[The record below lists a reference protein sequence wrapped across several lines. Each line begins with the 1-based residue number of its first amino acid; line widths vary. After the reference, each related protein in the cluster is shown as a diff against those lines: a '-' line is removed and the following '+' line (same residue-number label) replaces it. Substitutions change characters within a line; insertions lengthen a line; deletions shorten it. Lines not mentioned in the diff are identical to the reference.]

1 MRPLILCLALSFPF
15 SALAGCASA
24 HVPAPPPVFQAAVR
38 QAEPSPAVAVTPVP
52 FVPVPAPVPVSARM
66 IVTLPLPA
74 AVPTASG
81 RPLDRVASANK
92 AAVQEPRAD
101 GFINAIQV
109 YPYLEGALFR
119 LYTAPD
125 RVTDIA
131 LQGGEQ
137 LIAISAGD
145 TARWVI
151 GNTHSGAGTDQVVH
165 ILVKPQVAGLK
176 TNLVIA
182 TDRRTYHLQMESTPA
197 TAMAALSWRYP
208 QDELLALQAATRKAE
223 AVAPVA
229 DGVALDQLRFG
240 YTVSGASPAWRP
252 VRVFDDGARVYIQFP
267 EGLRTTDAPPLFI
280 AGAGGK
286 AELVNY
292 RVSRNN
298 YYIVDRLF
306 DLAELRLGTKPQI
319 VVRITREGVTGGSH
333 D

>member
-1 MRPLILCLALSFPF
+1 MRPLILCLSLSFPL

-24 HVPAPPPVFQAAVR
+24 RVPVAPPVFQAAVR
-38 QAEPSPAVAVTPVP
+38 QTEPSPAVAATPS
-52 FVPVPAPVPVSARM
+52 APVPLQPGM

-74 AVPTASG
+74 AAPAASG
-81 RPLDRVASANK
+81 RPLDRVANANK
-92 AAVQEPRAD
+92 AAVQEPRTD

-151 GNTHSGAGTDQVVH
+151 GNTHSGTGADQTVH
-165 ILVKPQVAGLK
+165 ILVKPQAAGLK

-208 QDELLALQAATRKAE
+208 QDELLALQAAARKADV
-223 AVAPVA
+223 VAPVA
-229 DGVALDQLRFG
+229 EGVALDQLRFG
-240 YTVSGASPAWRP
+240 YTISGPSPAWRP

-267 EGLRTTDAPPLFI
+267 DGLRTTDAPPLFI

-306 DLAELRLGTKPQI
+306 DVAELRLGTKPQT
-319 VVRITREGVTGGSH
+319 VVRITRDGISGGRH